1 VAVVEKTFQLGDHQI
16 SLQTGLM
23 ARQATSSVVA
33 RMGNTMVLVT
43 LVAQSSKEARDF
55 FPLSVHYQSKAYA
68 YGRVPTGFKRREGP
82 PSESE
87 ILISRLIDRPIRP
100 LFPAWYTDEV
110 QIVATLLSADASV
123 EPDVVAMIG
132 AAAALKISGLPVNNT
147 LGAVRVGYVNNQFVL
162 NPVVAPKA
170 KLDLIV
176 AGTKDSLLMVES
188 SAAELSEEVMIAGL
202 EFAQHHI
209 GEVIAGIEAFAQ
221 DVGGGSQN
229 IQPPAT
235 VQLPDFDEFVAP
247 YEASYWDGLLSTQD
261 KALRSAFMK
270 NQLQLI
276 KTAYLEHNPELT
288 EQQIAY
294 LPTHLADWE
303 KKVVRQGMLKH
314 QRRVDGRTFEQIRPI
329 SCHVGVLPASHGSSL
344 FTRGETQSLT
354 SLVLGTGR
362 DAQLIESYEAK
373 EQRDWFMLHYNF
385 PPYSVGEV
393 GQVGS
398 PKRREIGHGRL
409 ARRALEAVLPSQ
421 DQCPYVLRLVSEIL
435 ESNGS
440 SSMAT
445 VCASSLALMDAG
457 VPVSA
462 PVAGIAMGLIQEDS
476 THIVLTDILGDEDF
490 LGDMDFKVAGTALGI
505 TALQMDIKI
514 EGISAAV
521 MKQALAQAQVGRL
534 HILEIMNNTL
544 GNVRAEVAANAPRI
558 DLVKIKPEQV
568 REVIGKGGSTVKL
581 LTELSGATFELSD
594 DGSVNII
601 SSVKEQAEKAKELLK
616 QIVEPLAI
624 NNVYVGQVTKI
635 LEFGFVI
642 STLGGKDGLVHIS
655 ECPFTELELPTKI
668 RIGQRLDV
676 KLTQIDKVNNRLK
689 FSMLIQSANT
699 EQH

>member
-1 VAVVEKTFQLGDHQI
+1 
-16 SLQTGLM
+16 
-23 ARQATSSVVA
+23 
-33 RMGNTMVLVT
+33 
-43 LVAQSSKEARDF
+43 
-55 FPLSVHYQSKAYA
+55 
-68 YGRVPTGFKRREGP
+68 
-82 PSESE
+82 
-87 ILISRLIDRPIRP
+87 
-100 LFPAWYTDEV
+100 
-110 QIVATLLSADASV
+110 
-123 EPDVVAMIG
+123 
-132 AAAALKISGLPVNNT
+132 
-147 LGAVRVGYVNNQFVL
+147 
-162 NPVVAPKA
+162 
-170 KLDLIV
+170 
-176 AGTKDSLLMVES
+176 
-188 SAAELSEEVMIAGL
+188 
-202 EFAQHHI
+202 
-209 GEVIAGIEAFAQ
+209 
-221 DVGGGSQN
+221 
-229 IQPPAT
+229 
-235 VQLPDFDEFVAP
+235 
-247 YEASYWDGLLSTQD
+247 
-261 KALRSAFMK
+261 
-270 NQLQLI
+270 
-276 KTAYLEHNPELT
+276 
-288 EQQIAY
+288 
-294 LPTHLADWE
+294 
-303 KKVVRQGMLKH
+303 
-314 QRRVDGRTFEQIRPI
+314 EQIRPI